1 MRRFK
6 NFSVISISV
15 LMSLTTMFSCSSS
28 DDPEKVSFVKE
39 EKIHEL
45 NKMKDLISDN
55 VEDFSSID
63 DIFNRYDNS
72 INEAEAIK
80 EITSLYDSCIK
91 EVYSLIPVKEEFDFT
106 SLSEEEKTKLLDL
119 VDSFI
124 LRNNLSG
131 IYLSS
136 SGTLNLNSTTY
147 EQWEEFFGE
156 NGKKCQTQKKDYWD
170 VKPFLSNKHF
180 LKGLN
185 LCLDKELFKDEIGS
199 GFIDYSKSEYFNYDL
214 ELSRKYF
221 SVALDE
227 IKDQYHNFFR
237 PAQLKLEIAFYS
249 KEERYETLFNKLK
262 NCIETAFNDQTVTGG
277 KYVLEVQPWYG
288 EVFSQIFPEKCYCG
302 QFDLSYCS
310 ISGSYSV
317 PYERHKMLS
326 TNPCISR
333 NLTLNWNFDT
343 SNADKDSIVYDGYRY
358 SYDTIV
364 SALN

>member
-1 MRRFK
+1 MFK
-6 NFSVISISV
+6 TKKLSTISIAN
-15 LMSLTTMFSCSSS
+15 LMLLSTLFSCSFT
-28 DDPEKVSFVKE
+28 DREKVDFVKE

-227 IKDQYHNFFR
+227 IKNSFSSPLRLTISLSINSAIGERQILPWQMNNTFIIV
-237 PAQLKLEIAFYS
+237 LIYS
-249 KEERYETLFNKLK
+249 FL
-262 NCIETAFNDQTVTGG
+262 
-277 KYVLEVQPWYG
+277 P
-288 EVFSQIFPEKCYCG
+288 
-302 QFDLSYCS
+302 
-310 ISGSYSV
+310 
-317 PYERHKMLS
+317 
-326 TNPCISR
+326 
-333 NLTLNWNFDT
+333 
-343 SNADKDSIVYDGYRY
+343 
-358 SYDTIV
+358 
-364 SALN
+364 